1 VIDEGM
7 LLQASSKE
15 KKPTIPYSL
24 NDKSTEL
31 LDNTKNDEE
40 SDQHQFQENVI
51 QQQWWRKALLYVV
64 WALKFLAFG

>member
-1 VIDEGM
+1 MDEGM

-15 KKPTIPYSL
+15 KKPTMPYSL

-40 SDQHQFQENVI
+40 GDQPQFQENVI
-51 QQQWWRKALLYVV
+51 KQ
-64 WALKFLAFG
+64 

>member
-1 VIDEGM
+1 MDERM

-31 LDNTKNDEE
+31 LDKTKDDEE
-40 SDQHQFQENVI
+40 GDQPQYQENLI
-51 QQQWWRKALLYVV
+51 QQ
-64 WALKFLAFG
+64 